1 MQRHSFMPGIIANY
15 KAVVNTPERRQVLT
29 AMTGGQLLVQLSTLP
44 VTLALPSIARD
55 FGYSVGD
62 AAWIVI
68 INLLV
73 VGSTVFLGARL
84 GDRFG
89 HPKVFFIGTIIITL
103 GAVMIFAAQD
113 LTQVIALR
121 GLQGLG
127 AGLIHGNGNAMLAFA
142 FPPEERGRAYAFPIT
157 GSRMGSFIGLAIF
170 GLFLEFA
177 SWRLVFLTMLPIG
190 LIVIKTCM
198 PVLRRNAEAV
208 TERNVPIDYVGA
220 ILLVATAAVFL
231 LSGSHLHGGEESY
244 TSGDALSYHIPMH
257 VLTVVLLVVFIF
269 VERRIEHP
277 FVEFRHFREKYFS
290 LALVSNTMFHLSMLA
305 TMILVPIMIENGLG
319 MSPIFVTA
327 VLLPHQSFGLWI
339 PLFAGNIQDKYNP
352 RLLRTGCMLSIASG
366 FVLLGLLAGA
376 VPFWCLPFLLFP
388 ISVGT
393 NIFNTVNNAIV
404 MSTLPTEHRGFASGM
419 LETTRDLGHATGAT
433 ISSFIVALILPAA
446 IGLML
451 AEEAQPF
458 YMKGFQTSALAVVG
472 IMTIGAIIA
481 AFHKSST
488 QRTGGTGTGQQ
499 PARAGAAA
507 D

>member
-1 MQRHSFMPGIIANY
+1 MPGIIANY
-15 KAVVNTPERRQVLT
+15 KEVVNSPERRQVLT

-55 FGYSVGD
+55 FGDSLGA
-62 AAWIVI
+62 AAWII
-68 INLLV
+68 IVNLLV

-89 HPKVFFIGTIIITL
+89 HPKVFFIGTIIITV
-103 GAVMIFAAQD
+103 GAVMIFVAQD
-113 LTQVIALR
+113 LTQVIIFR
-121 GLQGLG
+121 GIQGLG

-157 GSRMGSFIGLAIF
+157 GSRMGSFIGIGIF

-177 SWRLVFLTMLPIG
+177 SWRLVFLAMLPIG

-198 PVLRRNAEAV
+198 PVVRRNAESV
-208 TERNVPIDYVGA
+208 TERNMPIDYVGA
-220 ILLVATAAVFL
+220 LLLVATAAVFL
-231 LSGSHLHGGEESY
+231 LSGSHLHGGKESY

-257 VLTVVLLVVFIF
+257 VLTVALLGVFIL

-277 FVEFRHFREKYFS
+277 FVDFRHFREKYFS
-290 LALVSNTMFHLSMLA
+290 LALVSNSMFHLSMMA
-305 TMILVPIMIENGLG
+305 TTILVPIMIESGLG
-319 MSPIFVTA
+319 MSPIFVIA
-327 VLLPHQSFGLWI
+327 VLLPHQSFGLWL
-339 PLFAGNIQDKYNP
+339 PVFAGNIQDKYNP
-352 RLLRTGCMLSIASG
+352 RLLRTCCMLSIACG
-366 FVLLGLLAGA
+366 FVLMALFAGA

-388 ISVGT
+388 ISMGT

-404 MSTLPTEHRGFASGM
+404 MSTLPTAHRGFASGM

-433 ISSFIVALILPAA
+433 VSSFIVAMILPTT

-472 IMTIGAIIA
+472 IMVTGAIIA
-481 AFHKSST
+481 AFHKSYT
-488 QRTGGTGTGQQ
+488 QRMAGTGGGQQ
-499 PARAGAAA
+499 PAGASA